1 LHVLSLE
8 TVESSLDSSSKNSVV
23 KVFCRFLR
31 LFVNCL
37 YVWQK
42 HEHFTVGDFMTRAG
56 DLFVANIDTTVDEA
70 LEILVDKRITGMP
83 VVDENR
89 TLVCQFL
96 CLQVL
101 HLLII
106 VIN

>member
-1 LHVLSLE
+1 
-8 TVESSLDSSSKNSVV
+8 
-23 KVFCRFLR
+23 
-31 LFVNCL
+31 
-37 YVWQK
+37 
-42 HEHFTVGDFMTRAG
+42 MTRAG

-101 HLLII
+101 HLVDYCNKLMNILHHGLKVKGHWI
-106 VIN
+106 VQVVWGLGSASFIVEQACQESPNMGFTTC